1 MKKLKGFILAILA
14 VIIGVALI
22 FIIELFLNG
31 SQIKLLIKIG
41 SLIMILFSIF
51 VIFQLTSKKSKRL
64 GLFKSRFYSL
74 LIIIVIL
81 VSFSGGFYISVYNI
95 ALHSAFGNELT
106 VSEKIEQ
113 FKSLRSSIKLKKD
126 YDLTVNAYIKDL
138 NKVEVDHVTIYFDEE
153 IDKDCIETI
162 KNSVPLAEDLNSNIY
177 GDLKKLPLKIIF
189 YSDMDKFKVHGFE
202 SDTVQGFFDGEN
214 IHMKAFSKAD
224 TQTYVEEIFIH
235 EYSHYAYERYA
246 SENNIISPLPS
257 WFNEGLAEYISMH
270 KDNRQAHLDF
280 ISNPEDLRNLQSME
294 DLLESFG
301 PSETNENFFNPYY
314 YSYFVVKSIVDLK
327 GEQAIRDIILST
339 KERDFY
345 QAFENIVG
353 VDIETY
359 QRENFVDYMKNQVKQ
374 Y

>member
-1 MKKLKGFILAILA
+1 MKKLKSFILAILA

-126 YDLTVNAYIKDL
+126 YDLTVNAYLDS
-138 NKVEVDHVTIYFDEE
+138 T
-153 IDKDCIETI
+153 
-162 KNSVPLAEDLNSNIY
+162 SVL
-177 GDLKKLPLKIIF
+177 
-189 YSDMDKFKVHGFE
+189 
-202 SDTVQGFFDGEN
+202 Q
-214 IHMKAFSKAD
+214 KA
-224 TQTYVEEIFIH
+224 
-235 EYSHYAYERYA
+235 
-246 SENNIISPLPS
+246 
-257 WFNEGLAEYISMH
+257 
-270 KDNRQAHLDF
+270 
-280 ISNPEDLRNLQSME
+280 
-294 DLLESFG
+294 
-301 PSETNENFFNPYY
+301 
-314 YSYFVVKSIVDLK
+314 
-327 GEQAIRDIILST
+327 
-339 KERDFY
+339 
-345 QAFENIVG
+345 
-353 VDIETY
+353 
-359 QRENFVDYMKNQVKQ
+359 
-374 Y
+374 